1 MATRINITQFA
12 NFDIHDESNL
22 AQWRKIWKQ
31 GFEFYLTASGM
42 DNHSQMR
49 ALLLHSSEPD
59 VQDIFMHLEN
69 VGETCKAAMDALNH
83 LFEPKRNVVFQRM
96 YFVKLLKGQMSHR
109 GILSRNFVNLPP
121 RVKLLIR
128 ILKSSIISLTS
139 ARLIAYVVA
148 YCKNPILYYKKLSKR
163 PKLWKLAKS
172 NRLLCSRT
180 RFRLLWQG

>member
-31 GFEFYLTASGM
+31 GFESYLTASGM

-83 LFEPKRNVVFQRM
+83 LFEPKRNVVFQRHV
-96 YFVKLLKGQMSHR
+96 FRQAIEGTNEP
-109 GILSRNFVNLPP
+109 SRNFAK
-121 RVKLLIR
+121 KLR
-128 ILKSSIISLTS
+128 KLTS
-139 ARLIAYVVA
+139 TCEIADQ
-148 YCKNPILYYKKLSKR
+148 NTEILNHFIDKCS
-163 PKLWKLAKS
+163 P
-172 NRLLCSRT
+172 NRLR
-180 RFRLLWQG
+180 RRLLQKPNLIL

>member
-59 VQDIFMHLEN
+59 EQDIFMHLEN

-83 LFEPKRNVVFQRM
+83 LFEPKRNVVFQRHV
-96 YFVKLLKGQMSHR
+96 FRQAIEGTNEP
-109 GILSRNFVNLPP
+109 SRNFVK
-121 RVKLLIR
+121 KLR
-128 ILKSSIISLTS
+128 KLTS
-139 ARLIAYVVA
+139 TCEIADQ
-148 YCKNPILYYKKLSKR
+148 NTEILNHFIDKCS
-163 PKLWKLAKS
+163 P
-172 NRLLCSRT
+172 NRLR
-180 RFRLLWQG
+180 RRLLQKPNLIL